1 MLLALLVCIHFSPLC
16 TSVVSLCFA
25 FHALMLIFLFSFRW
39 NVTKST
45 VFLTAVFRFT
55 FHLFV
60 GIAVKFPSS
69 DYLCIPQPLSQR
81 NKKFKLNQHYT
92 LKQHVANKQQQ
103 CIQYCKHT
111 SVLTIV
117 IFVLIMMILRFHNF
131 PNSLCHCVKYA
142 DLLSTHVQFSFAFYQ
157 ESWTLWIAIEGATIG
172 NWWVC
177 EMSETSQLVLPLFQ
191 LPIVAPPIGETCNPQ
206 CSTLLLFIPSDF
218 CLLLA
223 SINRLTQWNS
233 WSYRKSMWW
242 I

>member
-1 MLLALLVCIHFSPLC
+1 MWQNPLFFSPLFSALHFIYLLALLLNFHHRIIYVFRNHFRSG
-16 TSVVSLCFA
+16 TKSLNW
-25 FHALMLIFLFSFRW
+25 INITRW
-39 NVTKST
+39 NSMLPKNSNSAFSIV
-45 VFLTAVFRFT
+45 
-55 FHLFV
+55 
-60 GIAVKFPSS
+60 
-69 DYLCIPQPLSQR
+69 
-81 NKKFKLNQHYT
+81 N
-92 LKQHVANKQQQ
+92 
-103 CIQYCKHT
+103 
-111 SVLTIV
+111 LTIV

-157 ESWTLWIAIEGATIG
+157 ESWTLWIAIEGAIIG